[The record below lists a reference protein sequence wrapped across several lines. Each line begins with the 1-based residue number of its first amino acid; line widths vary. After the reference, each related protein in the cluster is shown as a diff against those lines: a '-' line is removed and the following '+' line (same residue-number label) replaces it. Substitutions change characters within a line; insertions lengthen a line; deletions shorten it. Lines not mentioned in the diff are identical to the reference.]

1 MGPETVALTASQLDP
16 VSDAPSDETM
26 RRMGFRRH
34 DQGGRNGSNNSKS
47 THRAPR
53 DAGDGSAHARLI
65 EPWTFPENRKHL
77 AKLEAAFF
85 DALAAV
91 DEVEDH
97 KATGTFTPEGI
108 LADTLQFA
116 AAKLAPK
123 LKRARQTVE
132 RAREGVAAK

>member
-53 DAGDGSAHARLI
+53 DAGDAQRTHVLLSPGRSRRTGS
-65 EPWTFPENRKHL
+65 
-77 AKLEAAFF
+77 
-85 DALAAV
+85 
-91 DEVEDH
+91 
-97 KATGTFTPEGI
+97 I
-108 LADTLQFA
+108 LRNSKPHFLT
-116 AAKLAPK
+116 
-123 LKRARQTVE
+123 R
-132 RAREGVAAK
+132 